1 MDFPQLIS
9 NFADRH
15 GLENLA
21 AADNAAALDIDGIVV
36 TLVTAGD
43 ALSVSAEIGEPPSEG
58 RAEFAELM
66 LEANLQSAAFFAKEP
81 ESGAYVLVRRLQL
94 PALDAESFDTALE
107 ELVNLSETWRR
118 LLADFRPVAKAAAEQ
133 RTEGAP
139 QFGTNGFVQ
148 V

>member
-1 MDFPQLIS
+1 MEFEKLIS
-9 NFADRH
+9 DFAERH
-15 GLENLA
+15 GIANLA
-21 AADNAAALDIDGIVV
+21 AEDNAAALDVDGIVI
-36 TLVTAGD
+36 TLVSVGD

-66 LEANLQSAAFFAKEP
+66 LEANLQSGAFFAKEP

-94 PALDAESFDTALE
+94 PALDAESFDAALE

-118 LLADFRPVAKAAAEQ
+118 LLADFRPVAKAAAE

-139 QFGTNGFVQ
+139 QFGANGFVQ